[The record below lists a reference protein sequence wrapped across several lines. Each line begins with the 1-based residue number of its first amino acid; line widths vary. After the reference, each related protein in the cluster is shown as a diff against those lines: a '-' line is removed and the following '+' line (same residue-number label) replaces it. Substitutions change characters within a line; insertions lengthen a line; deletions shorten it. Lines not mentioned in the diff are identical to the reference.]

1 VGDFSGRDE
10 VTDLLAS
17 MKSVAED
24 PIVIALA
31 LLVLGVITTRF
42 LLRNHPA
49 YRNVT
54 RGLFFA
60 LITIALLHGQIVPYQ
75 PLHAT
80 GSSLR
85 NSIQVVLEVVWWVYG
100 AWLVVGILRSVLVFK
115 HRPREAK
122 LLQDILAGLIYLAAI
137 FAIIAYVFNLPIQGL
152 LATSGAIAIIIGLAL
167 QSSLGDVFSGLVL
180 SFSRPYRPDD
190 WVRLEGGTEG
200 QVIEL
205 NWRATHILT
214 SQRDLAIVPNSV
226 IAKSKIVNVSYP
238 SHDHGVSIT
247 IRLDNRGTPSAS
259 AVILR
264 QALLNSRRILASP
277 NPSILVKD
285 MNSAEVAFELTFFVD
300 DLRASGAVQNELFD
314 LIHRH
319 LAAAGI
325 ALAAPDGQAVAEGK
339 PMSDAE
345 RLLGQVAIF
354 AKLTPEERAGLAA
367 KLKRTRHEAGETLL
381 QTGTIL
387 QSLFLVGA
395 GVISLS
401 HEVGGRRTEVL
412 RLGPGDHYGE
422 VGMLTGKPAW
432 GWITTLTPVVLYE
445 LPKVDLTPL
454 LEARPQVAQD
464 LSHELAQRQAAGH
477 AVAAADPNRAEPT
490 ANWFYAQLR
499 KLFDAGGS
507 K

>member
-1 VGDFSGRDE
+1 MS
-10 VTDLLAS
+10 DLMAGIQ
-17 MKSVAED
+17 SVAED
-24 PIVIALA
+24 PLVI
-31 LLVLGVITTRF
+31 VLGVLFLGVIATRF

-49 YRNVT
+49 YRNIT
-54 RGLFFA
+54 RGLFF
-60 LITIALLHGQIVPYQ
+60 LLVTIALLHGQIVPYQ
-75 PLHAT
+75 PIHPT
-80 GSSLR
+80 TSSLR
-85 NSIQVVLEVVWWVYG
+85 NTIQVMLEIAWWVYG
-100 AWLVVGILRSVLVFK
+100 AWLLVGIVRSVLVFK
-115 HRPREAK
+115 QRPREGK

-137 FAIIAYVFNLPIQGL
+137 FAIIAYVFDLPIQGL
-152 LATSGAIAIIIGLAL
+152 LATSGAIAIILGLAL

-247 IRLDNRGTPSAS
+247 IRLDNRGTPSAN
-259 AVILR
+259 AVVLR

-277 NPSILVKD
+277 KPSILVKN
-285 MNSAEVAFELTFFVD
+285 MNAAAVEFELTFFVD
-300 DLRASGAVQNELFD
+300 DLRASAMVQNELFD

-319 LAAAGI
+319 LRAAGI
-325 ALAAPDGQAVAEGK
+325 ALAAPDGQELPLDK

-354 AKLTPEERAGLAA
+354 TTLTAEERAGLAA
-367 KLKRTRHEAGETLL
+367 KLKCTRHEMGETLL
-381 QTGTIL
+381 QPETVL
-387 QSLFLVGA
+387 QSLFLIGA
-395 GVISLS
+395 GVVSLS
-401 HEVGGRRTEVL
+401 HEVGGRKSEVL

-422 VGMLTGKPAW
+422 VGMLTGNPSW

-445 LPKVDLTPL
+445 LAKADLTPL
-454 LEARPQVAQD
+454 LEGRPQVAQD

-477 AVAAADPNRAEPT
+477 TIAAIDPGRAEP
-490 ANWFYAQLR
+490 ANMSAWFYAQLR
-499 KLFDAGGS
+499 KLFDAG
-507 K
+507 